1 MIYGGVGRLQAS
13 AADCVGQPYHLP
25 SDLIVTLLT
34 ELAQVEN
41 QGSPG
46 RSLDRAA
53 RPPNRWIKR
62 RLPCFCA
69 CASVRVACLWKTS
82 LFSPSA
88 ADQCLPL
95 RGRLCSRW
103 PTLHECECWSLPFPP
118 PSSGETGT
126 TSFRK
131 KGKKKKFLEF
141 QAPWNY
147 FVRQELSSEAQRF
160 RREVRSGVLQFGA
173 FLSRVAASGIF

>member
-46 RSLDRAA
+46 RSLDGAA

-69 CASVRVACLWKTS
+69 SACACASVRVLRVCGRRRCSRSPPPTSAS
-82 LFSPSA
+82 LFGEDFVRAGRRSMNASAGVFPS
-88 ADQCLPL
+88 
-95 RGRLCSRW
+95 
-103 PTLHECECWSLPFPP
+103 PP
-118 PSSGETGT
+118 PALAKQEQLLLGKK
-126 TSFRK
+126 RK
-131 KGKKKKFLEF
+131 EKKKFLEF

-147 FVRQELSSEAQRF
+147 FVRQELSSEALRF

-173 FLSRVAASGIF
+173 FL